1 MFTALEKV
9 VDTLRLRIFCF
20 SACCNE
26 VNASKKKGKK
36 MSANE
41 IKNQLHVMHD
51 PFSDKTSQPKIPDGK
66 ANESLGF
73 ATQTV
78 QEVGN
83 AEGANTMHILL
94 FPGQNSGILID
105 ETAQADLGS
114 RTYYIPTFFGS
125 NGLDWDDLA
134 DATTAANVR
143 GLDNYA
149 LWRVVSTGL
158 QLKLLNPVDQDDG
171 WWESVRVTTENTNV
185 DWYLTTGNNSTQPG
199 GNNGTIA
206 PVGLINSL
214 LSQQTLAN
222 EQSYS
227 TGLLRDLHRVQFE
240 CHGQRDYHDFIQ
252 QRNEIRLA
260 GAAISAVDKTTN
272 YEAQFSLGHDD
283 ANDVIN
289 QFVDRSYDMVY
300 IRLHCRQN
308 TGTTP
313 FLGSRFHLNCVSNQ
327 EVIFDHEERESRFHT
342 RSHTIGSNANSVHM
356 QARRADQNAAK
367 MTM

>member
-1 MFTALEKV
+1 MGSIISISNY
-9 VDTLRLRIFCF
+9 TLCKELNCVYART
-20 SACCNE
+20 
-26 VNASKKKGKK
+26 KKGKHK
-36 MSANE
+36 MSVNE
-41 IKNQLHVMHD
+41 IKNQLHVLHD

-78 QEVGN
+78 QEIGN
-83 AEGANTMHILL
+83 AQGSDTMHIIL
-94 FPGQNSGILID
+94 FAGQNSGVIID
-105 ETAQADLGS
+105 NAAQADRGA

-125 NGLDWDDLA
+125 NGLNWGDL
-134 DATTAANVR
+134 TETIAAHNVR

-149 LWRVVSTGL
+149 LWRIVSTGL

-171 WWESVRVTTENTNV
+171 WWESVRVTAELTNV
-185 DWYLTTGNNSTQPG
+185 DWYLTTGNNSNQPA

-206 PVGLINSL
+206 PVGLIKSL

-240 CHGQRDYHDFIQ
+240 CHGQKDYHDFIH

-260 GAAISAVDKTTN
+260 AAAQGSVDKTTDF
-272 YEAQFSLGHDD
+272 EAQFALGHPD
-283 ANDVIN
+283 ATDVIT
-289 QFVDRSYDMVY
+289 QFVDTSYDMVY
-300 IRLHCRQN
+300 IRLHCRSN

-313 FLGSRFHLNCVSNQ
+313 NLGSRFHLNCISNQ

-342 RSHTIGSNANSVHM
+342 KSHTVGSGAASIHM

-367 MTM
+367 MVM

>member
-1 MFTALEKV
+1 MGTV
-9 VDTLRLRIFCF
+9 VSIQ
-20 SACCNE
+20 SYCCENL
-26 VNASKKKGKK
+26 VLKLNARREKGKQLS

-41 IKNQLHVMHD
+41 IKNQLHVLHD

-83 AEGANTMHILL
+83 AQGEDTMHIIL
-94 FPGQNSGILID
+94 FTGQNSGVIID
-105 ETAQADLGS
+105 NTAQAGLGA

-125 NGLDWDDLA
+125 NGLDWLDLTEA
-134 DATTAANVR
+134 IDANNVR

-171 WWESVRVTTENTNV
+171 WWESVRVTPELSNV
-185 DWYLTTGNNSTQPG
+185 DWYLTTGNNSNQTG

-206 PVGLINSL
+206 PVGLIKSL
-214 LSQQTLAN
+214 LANQTLAN

-240 CHGQRDYHDFIQ
+240 CHGQKDYHDFIH
-252 QRNEIRLA
+252 QRNEVRLA
-260 GAAISAVDKTTN
+260 AAAQSAVDQTTDF
-272 YEAQFSLGHDD
+272 EAQFTQGHAD
-283 ANDVIN
+283 ATDVIQ
-289 QFVDRSYDMVY
+289 QFVDTSYDMVY
-300 IRLHCRQN
+300 IRLHCRSN
-308 TGTTP
+308 TGTEPT
-313 FLGSRFHLNCVSNQ
+313 LGSRFHLNCISNQ
-327 EVIFDHEERESRFHT
+327 EVVFDHEERESRFHT
-342 RSHTIGSNANSVHM
+342 KTHTVGSGAASIHM

-367 MTM
+367 MVM